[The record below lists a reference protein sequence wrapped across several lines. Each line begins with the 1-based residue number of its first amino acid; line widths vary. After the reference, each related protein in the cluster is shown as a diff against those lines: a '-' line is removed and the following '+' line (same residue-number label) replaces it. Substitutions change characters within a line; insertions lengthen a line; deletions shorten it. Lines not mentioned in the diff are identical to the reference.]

1 MRAKKMRPV
10 ALRNEDGSE
19 STHLMMSFEEDGVF
33 KVAPTLFP
41 REGFETNLNSDTWK
55 ELSPDEAIEEA
66 RKRGEVFTFAT
77 EEEANDFAEGGWKT
91 VSTVDVEAESFFNER
106 GKNYHAFQQARQR
119 YDALLDEKE
128 FLEEANS
135 EGVGYDDL
143 TEKEKELYGK
153 YFDEDGRIDNS
164 QAEIAIQEKRM
175 DADAL
180 VDIIGD
186 DELLTVEED
195 LDVYLEGERQQ
206 KAQKAAKMNQAALAA
221 AEVINEESV
230 RVLGVGIPEL
240 ANFVP
245 KTSREQEVYNNIV
258 GEVLDVL
265 KTKEDAAVQYELSN
279 LYMNAKH
286 NKNVQKEFVEN
297 LEGFNSELSNGL
309 ATGNAAEILLQMSPV
324 GQALGGFGID
334 MDDDAAVAKAVA
346 DMIAIEEGKDG
357 RLARGLTRFNNART
371 NAEMYRALRN
381 DPAEV
386 SMQWMGASLAQ
397 MLPYG
402 SKILAGTAATGAATG
417 AVVGSTALGA
427 GAVPGAVAG
436 LGYGI
441 RTGMAI
447 NSFVLEYTSAVLEA
461 VSSQGYDPTDPDS
474 FAKALN
480 DPKVWEEGKVRGGTR
495 GLVIGAMD
503 YVSGGLAGKVFKPAR
518 AATRMA
524 KAGTFV
530 AERAVYDPLAEG
542 AGEALAMLS
551 VGDELELK
559 EIIAE
564 AGGALGNQSTNASM
578 NIIKATMGN
587 NNQRLANE
595 LMDLG
600 VMASDNSTDKQIQ
613 RWTDN
618 MTRLGKITPEQ
629 GQRILE
635 NMSLRREANDLLSVA
650 SPTGVL
656 RGVANNKSAQRER
669 LMELMEVRDGL
680 SSTEQRKKVFGNKI
694 AAINEEIR
702 EISETGK
709 LVADP
714 VDTSKLNPIKR
725 KGVATYK
732 VGRNYMTKDEFI
744 GYVESAGPTALER
757 LRRKGEVKND
767 PETAM
772 LLASRL
778 SPQDDAETIIQET
791 DAIQEPS
798 TEEVPTREP
807 SGDSAAVGEGLSES
821 GEAAQPIAAEDQV
834 AEETIEEEAQVEA
847 IDRPVRS
854 DVTAFRNGTI
864 DPQRLDGIVA
874 GIEARQAAGKKL
886 TKFQQEVL
894 AADETAVASEAEQLS
909 QELAAEE
916 VGVETPTPVAEE
928 AVAQEEAAP
937 TERLTDDEMTL
948 ELNRYEREAAELKS
962 KFKKE
967 RAKIKRRKNSPAK
980 TAALA
985 ALNKQEAAEVEEI
998 KSKRRI
1004 VQAAKS
1010 VRQGKGLPKFARPD
1024 GKFPAT
1030 EEQLRQINELAGVEE
1045 AAPVVEETA
1054 AQEEIALT
1062 DPLAELYF
1070 NWIRSLRSA
1079 EITAI
1084 QEKEASSRTRSE
1096 RAKLAAVTR
1105 KQTKAEKAAEE
1116 RGLST
1121 VEQVGLLQRVN
1132 SVVLSEN
1139 ESAASEDT
1147 VEEAAPEAVSET
1159 RAAIVELGT
1168 TEYGEQTPMQLE
1180 TKIKKLAELI
1190 KKARQE
1196 NDTETAKLGRIVRKE
1211 YKAQQKIAERKARA
1225 AIRNADNRRRREEAA
1240 PAVEAAPVVEEA
1252 VAEEVEQTSTEIEAE
1267 LLASR
1272 QEGNTAEEIA
1282 AEEFPLQE
1290 SDFAT
1295 QEAYGRAIKKWSAG
1309 KARRLAA
1316 AEEQQTQLSP
1326 EERAAAD
1333 KQQLMAPIRAGKFAA
1348 FGTRN
1353 GQESYTQGFDGSI
1366 LDRERGREPYNE
1378 FKERVIDGKYYY
1390 TQYEGGRGVVSDV
1403 GDRAGYVATTF
1414 VSNTKLSAAQKALIK
1429 TELLNRNKE
1438 LIRNLDSDT
1447 KKMPDGFSTSESFG
1461 RYDNVQTRQF
1471 MLDTKTD
1478 GMGMSNRQVAEATE
1492 LMDEVSPELAENDYT
1507 VDSPTME
1514 TTPIVVTENESLV
1527 AKVKRVALSALKGKS
1542 INLAMADQLKVD
1554 DSRMGG
1560 PLFPMQEGI
1569 FGKVAW
1575 ASIDENA
1582 ARAIIV
1588 GAAKGDF
1595 TAVYNMKPSALDSN
1609 MVTMRYAMELISQ
1622 QENSQE
1628 IYEQAIEYLKGRKY
1642 GTNPSDNK
1650 KAQAAFEAATVEEF
1664 LDKMDELGTDLRAA
1678 ILTNLFPTN
1687 QVESKVDIHMSLKE
1701 IGATIENIRAA
1712 NIEQFAADLP
1722 MGALTT
1728 LLEVTDADGNK
1739 VTEEA
1744 LGKGARNWKNF
1755 MMTKEQ
1761 QAAEGVPSHDNYPIY
1776 IRGRAVGVM
1785 EDTVPFWNVLPDA
1798 LAMIDSKIAKKTK
1811 QRDKYTVI
1819 DKNGKT
1825 IDVRTQINPDGS
1837 TTVTLYNKQG
1847 QPKAGSD
1854 VTTNV
1859 KNIRA
1864 FIKRKYGEIQDVK
1877 KGRPLTSSE
1886 AFSGAM
1892 RSAMMTAGTA
1902 ATVEAPAV
1910 SKYQQFISRLSA
1922 SFPSVEVVTSQEQ
1935 FDALMKDAY
1944 SKKLTTKDQKV
1955 YGVVADGKVYLNPSL
1970 ENYNTPIHEFGHIW
1984 LNTAKELN
1992 PEAYA
1997 AGIRLVEGSQY
2008 ESQVRENKE
2017 YKRVIK
2023 EMRRTGATEAEIDA
2037 YVREEALA
2045 LAIGNKGESFATA
2058 AQKRNFSAWLTDLF
2072 NFIKKLTGISD
2083 MSSEQLQNLDIEG
2096 FAQAVVVDLLSE
2108 NQQFSQ
2114 AQEVGLSNEMQFMTG
2129 TDNQSMS
2136 MRDTIDMGRAKG
2148 YSDAAI
2154 KKLLIDRGYKA
2165 TEVNEAM
2172 AEQYDKTTQVPTEFG
2187 NVEGGMAVGKQM
2199 FEDVK
2204 NKVAAFAKSKAAPT
2218 NGQVREKAME
2228 LLKANPV
2235 FQSQSVAVQEELI
2248 SAFDKTLGTS
2258 ANRSISQQV
2267 AALRNNIRQRRKG
2280 AQTLQEA
2287 KRELSK
2293 FIKANM
2299 PKSGIYS
2306 QAQINR
2312 LVNRVAKAT
2321 ESSLLADM
2329 EYVLAQVA
2337 IQNEKIKGKL
2347 INKLVAQVKKD
2358 ARKGRSSIGSNKV
2371 RRGSIG
2377 ADAQAFAAELSKV
2390 LAAATIKNPAKR
2402 QAALDAIRATL
2413 ETEEAAKAI
2422 AKNIQQGFDSLT
2434 SKERRVV
2441 LKAMAF
2447 QEFQGIQDMTLE
2459 EVQAITEGYAVE
2471 QMMER
2476 TILKQTQKERSE
2488 KNAEINE
2495 GVTAQLKQ
2503 LFPEFFNTD
2512 GSPLNENE
2520 INAKAKEARR
2530 LWRSGKGQGASARFK
2545 GMVAGAKVYVDTF
2558 RNNNTGDVIKS
2569 VLRGLYHLGTFMNTL
2584 GPEMKKQV
2592 YDRLNKAESRYLKA
2606 YFSETAKLDSL
2617 AKQFG
2622 FKDYETL
2629 RREVYSKESIEL
2641 EVGKIGKEGPTSV
2654 RKEKF
2659 DLDKVMRL
2667 YALSKNPIQRDK
2679 LRRMGMDFDDPAF
2692 AAQIEGY
2699 LGADLMAF
2707 SDAVVDY
2714 LSNEYYET
2722 VNNVYR
2728 ETNDVNLN
2736 YISNYFPTRTIT
2748 KTDTKL
2754 LEDGDFQAI
2763 FDAEFATGL
2772 KNRLDVDSEIDLE
2785 GASFT
2790 TALEDHFQ
2798 SMERFKAYSADTR
2811 TLNSIMNNEAVKT
2824 VLKITGMTSMVRQ
2837 SINQAINPNSGKGAI
2852 YTDKALNWMQTA
2864 YTGVALAF
2872 KAVQVIKQATSAVQ
2886 AIPDYTYRKDGKRMP
2901 VIDIMLWMADYAA
2914 VMAQPRKYMRLAEKS
2929 SPQFKQRLKLGIKG
2943 DIVGLEGGARRI
2955 PTIRKQGFRGNVQR
2969 AYQKMAGLATVV
2981 GDIAGVLGYMANYR
2995 RDIINGMEPDV
3006 AIEKFEEY
3014 NATQQSRRAA
3024 DRSVI
3029 QQNQDAFTRMF
3040 TMFGSASLLMIN
3052 NVVQSGTNIARDAGK
3067 GKAPK
3072 LKDVR
3077 KFYINYGVA
3086 NALFVGASNFGKLWA
3101 GDDDDREEVM
3111 KKMAIAMTGLNLLS
3125 FVPLLGS
3132 TAEGVASYMMGDGFR
3147 PGEQGVNPLSNVF
3160 RNFRKVETGGDAAI
3174 ATLKTAADLALK
3186 ANTNVGIG
3194 VYNFVNEQIDD
3205 PTLAVQD
3212 MESFYESIGVT
3223 PSYQPSKFKDGE
3235 LSEYGKRL
3243 EAEKERKKERRES
3256 RETPARK
3263 ARKEAKKAREDAR
3276 KFKRLP
3282 KNKR

>member
-1 MRAKKMRPV
+1 M
-10 ALRNEDGSE
+10 
-19 STHLMMSFEEDGVF
+19 
-33 KVAPTLFP
+33 
-41 REGFETNLNSDTWK
+41 
-55 ELSPDEAIEEA
+55 
-66 RKRGEVFTFAT
+66 
-77 EEEANDFAEGGWKT
+77 
-91 VSTVDVEAESFFNER
+91 
-106 GKNYHAFQQARQR
+106 
-119 YDALLDEKE
+119 
-128 FLEEANS
+128 
-135 EGVGYDDL
+135 
-143 TEKEKELYGK
+143 
-153 YFDEDGRIDNS
+153 
-164 QAEIAIQEKRM
+164 
-175 DADAL
+175 
-180 VDIIGD
+180 
-186 DELLTVEED
+186 
-195 LDVYLEGERQQ
+195 
-206 KAQKAAKMNQAALAA
+206 
-221 AEVINEESV
+221 
-230 RVLGVGIPEL
+230 
-240 ANFVP
+240 
-245 KTSREQEVYNNIV
+245 
-258 GEVLDVL
+258 
-265 KTKEDAAVQYELSN
+265 
-279 LYMNAKH
+279 
-286 NKNVQKEFVEN
+286 
-297 LEGFNSELSNGL
+297 
-309 ATGNAAEILLQMSPV
+309 
-324 GQALGGFGID
+324 
-334 MDDDAAVAKAVA
+334 
-346 DMIAIEEGKDG
+346 
-357 RLARGLTRFNNART
+357 
-371 NAEMYRALRN
+371 
-381 DPAEV
+381 
-386 SMQWMGASLAQ
+386 
-397 MLPYG
+397 
-402 SKILAGTAATGAATG
+402 
-417 AVVGSTALGA
+417 
-427 GAVPGAVAG
+427 
-436 LGYGI
+436 
-441 RTGMAI
+441 
-447 NSFVLEYTSAVLEA
+447 
-461 VSSQGYDPTDPDS
+461 
-474 FAKALN
+474 
-480 DPKVWEEGKVRGGTR
+480 
-495 GLVIGAMD
+495 
-503 YVSGGLAGKVFKPAR
+503 
-518 AATRMA
+518 
-524 KAGTFV
+524 
-530 AERAVYDPLAEG
+530 
-542 AGEALAMLS
+542 
-551 VGDELELK
+551 
-559 EIIAE
+559 
-564 AGGALGNQSTNASM
+564 
-578 NIIKATMGN
+578 
-587 NNQRLANE
+587 
-595 LMDLG
+595 
-600 VMASDNSTDKQIQ
+600 
-613 RWTDN
+613 
-618 MTRLGKITPEQ
+618 
-629 GQRILE
+629 
-635 NMSLRREANDLLSVA
+635 
-650 SPTGVL
+650 
-656 RGVANNKSAQRER
+656 
-669 LMELMEVRDGL
+669 
-680 SSTEQRKKVFGNKI
+680 
-694 AAINEEIR
+694 
-702 EISETGK
+702 
-709 LVADP
+709 
-714 VDTSKLNPIKR
+714 
-725 KGVATYK
+725 
-732 VGRNYMTKDEFI
+732 
-744 GYVESAGPTALER
+744 
-757 LRRKGEVKND
+757 
-767 PETAM
+767 
-772 LLASRL
+772 
-778 SPQDDAETIIQET
+778 
-791 DAIQEPS
+791 
-798 TEEVPTREP
+798 
-807 SGDSAAVGEGLSES
+807 
-821 GEAAQPIAAEDQV
+821 
-834 AEETIEEEAQVEA
+834 
-847 IDRPVRS
+847 
-854 DVTAFRNGTI
+854 
-864 DPQRLDGIVA
+864 
-874 GIEARQAAGKKL
+874 
-886 TKFQQEVL
+886 
-894 AADETAVASEAEQLS
+894 
-909 QELAAEE
+909 
-916 VGVETPTPVAEE
+916 
-928 AVAQEEAAP
+928 
-937 TERLTDDEMTL
+937 
-948 ELNRYEREAAELKS
+948 
-962 KFKKE
+962 
-967 RAKIKRRKNSPAK
+967 
-980 TAALA
+980 
-985 ALNKQEAAEVEEI
+985 
-998 KSKRRI
+998 
-1004 VQAAKS
+1004 
-1010 VRQGKGLPKFARPD
+1010 
-1024 GKFPAT
+1024 
-1030 EEQLRQINELAGVEE
+1030 
-1045 AAPVVEETA
+1045 
-1054 AQEEIALT
+1054 
-1062 DPLAELYF
+1062 
-1070 NWIRSLRSA
+1070 
-1079 EITAI
+1079 
-1084 QEKEASSRTRSE
+1084 
-1096 RAKLAAVTR
+1096 
-1105 KQTKAEKAAEE
+1105 
-1116 RGLST
+1116 
-1121 VEQVGLLQRVN
+1121 
-1132 SVVLSEN
+1132 
-1139 ESAASEDT
+1139 
-1147 VEEAAPEAVSET
+1147 
-1159 RAAIVELGT
+1159 
-1168 TEYGEQTPMQLE
+1168 
-1180 TKIKKLAELI
+1180 
-1190 KKARQE
+1190 
-1196 NDTETAKLGRIVRKE
+1196 
-1211 YKAQQKIAERKARA
+1211 
-1225 AIRNADNRRRREEAA
+1225 
-1240 PAVEAAPVVEEA
+1240 
-1252 VAEEVEQTSTEIEAE
+1252 EQTSTEIEAE

-1282 AEEFPLQE
+1282 AEQFPLQE

-1295 QEAYGRAIKKWSAG
+1295 QEAYGRAINKWSAG
-1309 KARRLAA
+1309 KVRRLAA
-1316 AEEQQTQLSP
+1316 AQAQDKQTQLSP
-1326 EERAAAD
+1326 EEQAFAD
-1333 KQQLMAPIRAGKFAA
+1333 EQQRMAPIRAGKFAA

-1378 FKERVIDGKYYY
+1378 FKERVIGGKYYY

-1414 VSNTKLSAAQKALIK
+1414 VSDTKLSASQKALIK

-1554 DSRMGG
+1554 ASRMGG

-1622 QENSQE
+1622 QENGQE
-1628 IYEQAIEYLKGRKY
+1628 IYEQAIDYLKGRKY
-1642 GTNPSDNK
+1642 GTNPADNK

-1761 QAAEGVPSHDNYPIY
+1761 QEAEGVPSHDNYPIY

-1837 TTVTLYNKQG
+1837 TTVTLYTKQG

-1877 KGRPLTSSE
+1877 KGRPMTSSE

-1902 ATVEAPAV
+1902 GTVEAPAV

-2154 KKLLIDRGYKA
+2154 KKLLTDRGYKA

-2172 AEQYDKTTQVPTEFG
+2172 AEQYDKTTQVPTAFG

-2337 IQNEKIKGKL
+2337 VQNEKIKGNL

-2390 LAAATIKNPAKR
+2390 LAAATIKNLAKR
-2402 QAALDAIRATL
+2402 QAALNAIRATL

-2476 TILKQTQKERSE
+2476 TILKQTQKDRSE

-2512 GSPLNENE
+2512 GSSLNENE
-2520 INAKAKEARR
+2520 INAKEKEARR
-2530 LWRSGKGQGASARFK
+2530 LWQSGKGQGASARFK
-2545 GMVAGAKVYVDTF
+2545 GMVAGAKVYIDTF
-2558 RNNNTGDVIKS
+2558 RNNNTSDVIKS

-2622 FKDYETL
+2622 FKDYESL
-2629 RREVYSKESIEL
+2629 RRQVYSKESIEL
-2641 EVGKIGKEGPTSV
+2641 QVGKIGKEGPTSV

-2692 AAQIEGY
+2692 AAQIEEY
-2699 LGADLMAF
+2699 LGADLIAF
-2707 SDAVVDY
+2707 SDAIVDY

-2872 KAVQVIKQATSAVQ
+2872 KAVQVVKQATSAVQ

-3067 GKAPK
+3067 GKAPN

-3174 ATLKTAADLALK
+3174 ASLKTAADLALK
-3186 ANTNVGIG
+3186 SNTNVGIG
-3194 VYNFVNEQIDD
+3194 VYNFVNEQIDN